1 MEEITMSAREL
12 LFAGAQLGADRFFG
26 IPDPFYGM
34 TEEQILSEIP
44 KLQSSLEKRG
54 LAQMGFDDSFTL
66 IEEVKALVAPC
77 ALCRRYLLHVRT
89 LPDGGQQA
97 VLVYTDGDAVVEA
110 ECHGQEVTLR
120 ALEPGDAIPRVL
132 ARMRPGNGGADQPAA
147 HLRRADLS
155 TVQAK
160 AIDEPAAARQE
171 LETLGC
177 TALCAALL
185 VEGFRHETEFHQ
197 LIHADLDR
205 RTLDHAMSIQ
215 SEQGVLWLT
224 LEDPDE
230 ELWLTEYLP
239 AGVDAG
245 RLTALYGQEG
255 AGDEVL

>member
-1 MEEITMSAREL
+1 MSAREL

-54 LAQMGFDDSFTL
+54 LAQMRFDDSFTL
-66 IEEVKALVAPC
+66 TEEAKALVAPC

-89 LPDGGQQA
+89 FPDGEQQA
-97 VLVYTDGDAVVEA
+97 VLMYTDGDAVVEA
-110 ECHGQEVTLR
+110 ECREQEVTLR
-120 ALEPGDAIPRVL
+120 ALGPDDAIPRVL
-132 ARMRPGNGGADQPAA
+132 ARMCPGCGGADQPAA
-147 HLRRADLS
+147 HLRRADLA

-171 LETLGC
+171 LETQGC
-177 TALCAALL
+177 PAASAALL

-197 LIHADLDR
+197 LICADLDR

-215 SEQGVLWLT
+215 GEQGTLWMT

-230 ELWLTEYLP
+230 ELWLAEYLP

-245 RLTALYGQEG
+245 RLAALCGKEG
-255 AGDEVL
+255 ADDEVL

>member
-1 MEEITMSAREL
+1 MSAREL

-54 LAQMGFDDSFTL
+54 LAQMGFDDSFALT
-66 IEEVKALVAPC
+66 EEVKALVEPC
-77 ALCRRYLLHVRT
+77 ARCRRYLLHSRT
-89 LPDGGQQA
+89 LQEGGQQT
-97 VLVYTDGDAVVEA
+97 VLVYTNGDVVVEA
-110 ECHGQEVTLR
+110 ECRGQEVSLR
-120 ALEPGDAIPRVL
+120 ALGPDDAIPRVL
-132 ARMRPGNGGADQPAA
+132 DRMRPGSGGAEQPAA
-147 HLRRADLS
+147 HLRRADLV
-155 TVQAK
+155 TMRAK

-177 TALCAALL
+177 PAASAALL
-185 VEGFRHETEFHQ
+185 VEGFRREAEFHQ
-197 LIHADLDR
+197 LIHADLDL
-205 RTLDHAMSIQ
+205 RTLDHAISIQ
-215 SEQGVLWLT
+215 GEQGTLWLT

-245 RLTALYGQEG
+245 RLAALCDMKG
-255 AGDEVL
+255 AGNEVL